1 MHKIRKCL
9 NKLHSATLPAQM
21 ERPRKTFTSVQTAIL
36 ERLAAFEA
44 DATAQW
50 LLISIPRKYGTTN
63 ALVEHVAAHTE
74 RDVIW
79 ITRTPPETLL
89 YLVSAHLPTHPTRIS
104 KSSRRQLLLSYAD
117 QPDQRIR
124 TLAPAEMHESINDPI
139 VKGLAAIAVRGSDDL
154 LCEMIT
160 LPNVNARHCLL
171 LAENVDITQVPT
183 RPEYTGHN
191 HITQSFCNQNAKTV
205 IVFVDTPLPP
215 CRDDCPDTL
224 EWRLSFTRADE
235 PSSTTNTSSSTSIHW
250 MYDGR

>member
-124 TLAPAEMHESINDPI
+124 TLAPAEMHESIDDPI

-154 LCEMIT
+154 LYEMIT

-183 RPEYTGHN
+183 RPEYAGHN
-191 HITQSFCNQNAKTV
+191 DITQSFRNQNAKTV

-215 CRDDCPDTL
+215 RRDDCPDTL
-224 EWRLSFTRADE
+224 EWRLSFAQVDE
-235 PSSTTNTSSSTSIHW
+235 PSSTTNTSSSTNIH
-250 MYDGR
+250 